1 MFDVARRQIQLE
13 EKEQLTLDPDFWS
26 DSERAQSTL
35 KEIKTHKHWLSHFQG
50 IKTVVDDLGVLLE
63 FFDAG
68 ETTEE
73 ELDAAYNRAEE
84 IVDDVEFRSTLN
96 QPEDEMSC
104 ILEINAGAGGTESCD
119 WSDMLLRMY
128 IMWGEKNGSKVSEL
142 NRVNGDVAG
151 IKSAEIEISGDYAFG
166 MLKGENGV
174 HRLVRVSPF
183 NAQGKRMTSFSSVF
197 VHPLIDDTIEIE
209 VKTDDL
215 EWDTFRSQG
224 AGGQHV
230 NKTESAVRVRHLPS
244 GIVVECQQE
253 RSQHQNRE
261 KALQMLRSRLYEKEI
276 EKRNALRDK
285 VESGKM
291 KNEWGSQIRSYVL
304 DDRRVKDH
312 RSQYMVHNPDLVLN
326 GDLNDFIK
334 AYLMWSR
341 SAGASQN

>member
-1 MFDVARRQIQLE
+1 M
-13 EKEQLTLDPDFWS
+13 
-26 DSERAQSTL
+26 
-35 KEIKTHKHWLSHFQG
+35 
-50 IKTVVDDLGVLLE
+50 VDDLGVLME
-63 FFDAG
+63 FYDAG

-73 ELDAAYNRAEE
+73 ELDAAYQRAVE

-96 QPEDEMSC
+96 QPEDELSC

-119 WSDMLLRMY
+119 WAEMILRMY
-128 IMWGEKNGSKVSEL
+128 IMWGEKNGYKVSEL

-151 IKSAEIEISGDYAFG
+151 IKSAEIEVVGDYAYG
-166 MLKGENGV
+166 TLKGENGV

-183 NAQGKRMTSFSSVF
+183 NAQGKRMTSFCSVF
-197 VHPLIDDTIEIE
+197 IHPMIDDSIE
-209 VKTDDL
+209 VDVNTDDL
-215 EWDTFRSQG
+215 EWDTFRSSG

-261 KALQMLRSRLYEKEI
+261 TALKMLKSRLYEREI
-276 EKRNALRDK
+276 QRRNAERDK

-304 DDRRVKDH
+304 DDKRVKDH
-312 RSQYMVHNPDLVLN
+312 RSQYTVHNPELVLN
-326 GDLNDFIK
+326 GDLNGFLK

-341 SAGASQN
+341 SGNASQN

>member
-1 MFDVARRQIQLE
+1 
-13 EKEQLTLDPDFWS
+13 
-26 DSERAQSTL
+26 
-35 KEIKTHKHWLSHFQG
+35 
-50 IKTVVDDLGVLLE
+50 
-63 FFDAG
+63 
-68 ETTEE
+68 
-73 ELDAAYNRAEE
+73 
-84 IVDDVEFRSTLN
+84 
-96 QPEDEMSC
+96 
-104 ILEINAGAGGTESCD
+104 
-119 WSDMLLRMY
+119 
-128 IMWGEKNGSKVSEL
+128 MWGEKNGYKVSEL

-151 IKSAEIEISGDYAFG
+151 IKSAELEISGDYAFG

-197 VHPLIDDTIEIE
+197 VHPLIDDTIKIE

-312 RSQYMVHNPDLVLN
+312 RSQHMVHNPDLVLN

-341 SAGASQN
+341 GGNASQN